1 MKIGTDKNGKEIK
14 IGDVLLYREL
24 VGTEVE
30 DEGDEVEYEE
40 FDHYIQVLEKDN
52 EIIVCDLDSDEWWF
66 LHQFSFSDYKIV
78 SDY

>member
-14 IGDVLLYREL
+14 IGDVLIYREL

-52 EIIVCDLDSDEWWF
+52 DVIVCDLDSDEWWF

>member
-24 VGTEVE
+24 VGIEVE

-52 EIIVCDLDSDEWWF
+52 EVIVCDLDSDEWWF

-78 SDY
+78 SDC

>member
-52 EIIVCDLDSDEWWF
+52 EVIVCDLDSDEWWF

-78 SDY
+78 SDC

>member
-52 EIIVCDLDSDEWWF
+52 EVIVCDLDSDEWWF

>member
-14 IGDVLLYREL
+14 IGDVLIYREL

-40 FDHYIQVLEKDN
+40 FDHYIRVLEKDN
-52 EIIVCDLDSDEWWF
+52 DVIVCDLDSDEWWF

>member
-1 MKIGTDKNGKEIK
+1 MNIGTDKNGKEIK

-52 EIIVCDLDSDEWWF
+52 DVIVCDLDGDEWWF

>member
-1 MKIGTDKNGKEIK
+1 M
-14 IGDVLLYREL
+14 LYREL

-52 EIIVCDLDSDEWWF
+52 EVIVCDLDSDEWWF

>member
-14 IGDVLLYREL
+14 IGDVLFYLEL
-24 VGTEVE
+24 VATEVE

-40 FDHYIQVLEKDN
+40 FEHYIQVLEKDN

>member
-14 IGDVLLYREL
+14 IGDVLFYLEL
-24 VGTEVE
+24 VATEVE

-40 FDHYIQVLEKDN
+40 FEHYIQVLEKDN

-66 LHQFSFSDYKIV
+66 LHQFSFSDYKII

>member
-14 IGDVLLYREL
+14 IGDVLLYIEL
-24 VGTEVE
+24 VGIEVE

-40 FDHYIQVLEKDN
+40 FKHYIQVLEKDN
-52 EIIVCDLDSDEWWF
+52 EVIVCDLDSDEWWF

>member
-52 EIIVCDLDSDEWWF
+52 EVIVCDLDSDEWWF
-66 LHQFSFSDYKIV
+66 L
-78 SDY
+78 

>member
-1 MKIGTDKNGKEIK
+1 MKIETDKNGKEIK
-14 IGDVLLYREL
+14 IGDVLIYREL
-24 VGTEVE
+24 VGTQVE

-52 EIIVCDLDSDEWWF
+52 DVIVCDLDSDEWWF